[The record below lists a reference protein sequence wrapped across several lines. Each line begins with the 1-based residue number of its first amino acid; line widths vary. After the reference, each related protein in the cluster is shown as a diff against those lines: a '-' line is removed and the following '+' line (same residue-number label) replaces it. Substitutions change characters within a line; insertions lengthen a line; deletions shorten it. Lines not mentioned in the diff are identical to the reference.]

1 MAGQASTGSVPIGPA
16 AIQDQYK
23 LSVNKPKYTYK
34 LYFNNLFNS
43 LSFFWLRWFFDM
55 VPESWW
61 LSGHEFESHHPL
73 FIC

>member
-1 MAGQASTGSVPIGPA
+1 MAGQASTGSVRIGPA

-43 LSFFWLRWFFDM
+43 LSFFLLR
-55 VPESWW
+55 
-61 LSGHEFESHHPL
+61 
-73 FIC
+73 